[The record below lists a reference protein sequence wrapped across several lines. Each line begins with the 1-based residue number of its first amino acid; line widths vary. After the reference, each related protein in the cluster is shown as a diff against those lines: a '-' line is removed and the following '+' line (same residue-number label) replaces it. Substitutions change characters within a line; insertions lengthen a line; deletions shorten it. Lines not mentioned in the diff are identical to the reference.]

1 MPQKESEAEADITG
15 INILIAEDNE
25 LNMEIA
31 DTLLSDAGANIT
43 KANNGEEAVRIFEE
57 NPEGTFDVILMDIMM
72 PVMNGYEAAEKIRAS
87 GKGDAQSIHIIAMTA
102 NAFAEDV
109 EKALDAG
116 MNAHIAKPLD
126 IRKLISAVSYH
137 ARSKH
142 T

>member
-1 MPQKESEAEADITG
+1 
-15 INILIAEDNE
+15 
-25 LNMEIA
+25 
-31 DTLLSDAGANIT
+31 
-43 KANNGEEAVRIFEE
+43 
-57 NPEGTFDVILMDIMM
+57 MDIMM

-116 MNAHIAKPLD
+116 MNAHIAKPPD